1 MSILFE
7 ATKSK
12 EIFVGRGPERE
23 MFAEILDGKRPEW
36 IVHIPGEGGI
46 GKTRLLETL
55 RQDVRKKYPRALVT
69 QGLVDFY
76 NVANQTGFGLLSEI
90 AQAINP
96 TLFENFFSA
105 REQFD
110 RLLENEPEPVQ
121 RQEASRRVLDAFL
134 EDYKMLLS
142 DGHKIVWLLD
152 TCEEMGKVEE
162 YLLEKLLP
170 KIAELEETLFDEAQY
185 DDAETVK
192 RQTTIMIAGRKPLKF
207 SEVLDGQ
214 ILEWRLSNLSLSET
228 EEFFKAAHEK
238 AEIGVLSEEKLLGLY
253 NITDGRPLYLAL
265 SYDWLKNEVGTIDEL
280 LSLKAPLGETLV
292 GWVRR
297 LDTLEKRAIR
307 YAALAWR
314 RMEPS
319 LLGQLLDID
328 ENKAISLI
336 QQLGKFSFVK
346 YRPQSDGQ
354 PGAFQL
360 HDEMRDLINRYVDL
374 QEGDIAKNK
383 LLLQVIKWY
392 EKRIDD
398 DEMMAGKKL
407 PSQGELRD
415 DETRALLSEWL
426 YYQCQQDLKKG
437 FVKYDRL
444 FRNAIHYLDLAFCD
458 LLNREVERFRGL
470 FNNQQKDDLD
480 FKEAL
485 AAFRREQYGLAGT
498 IWHSLVRKDDLIP
511 NIKSTALM
519 LLVELDS
526 YAGKPNEAIEHAEE
540 AEGIY
545 LQLISSASTEEKSLF
560 EAESGQLYNNR
571 GYAYRVKG
579 DMESALKYYEKA
591 LTAPGGRKKNIAR
604 TLNNMGFIYYLQ
616 GDMVKARTYVG
627 RALQMRR
634 DLNIPYE
641 LGLGYNTM
649 GIIMEHGGRMDE
661 AADLYQKAMSS
672 FIEARSARG
681 EALVAVNLGRID
693 RKTNHFEKAEDELL
707 KAVKQFRSKG
717 DIDNLIVALNELG
730 CVYRQRGDADDA
742 NDWEKAE
749 ELFKES
755 LSHSEAVGNI
765 ANQVDNLQDLSIL
778 YTRKAI
784 ALRKRGNESAEKF
797 AGLARETAEKVGKL
811 SEQHGYQYLLAKKER
826 TLAELGFQEGDYEDA
841 FSRYFEA
848 CRLMALAQESGG
860 DSPILSQ
867 RRYEEMVDRLQEQ
880 LQSLL
885 DPDTTREHA
894 QIMLGKYA
902 KLEPKEQK
910 LLATLHSFL
919 KAADD
924 IAMKVRS

>member
-1 MSILFE
+1 MSTNFE
-7 ATKSK
+7 ATNSK
-12 EIFVGRGPERE
+12 EIFVGREPERA
-23 MFAEILDGKRPEW
+23 MFAEIVDGKRPEW
-36 IVHIPGEGGI
+36 IVHVPGEGGI

-96 TLFENFFSA
+96 ILFENFFSA

-121 RQEASRRVLDAFL
+121 RQEASQRVLDSFL
-134 EDYKMLLS
+134 DDYKVLLS
-142 DGHKIVWLLD
+142 DGRKIVWLLD

-170 KIAELEETLFDEAQY
+170 EIAELEETLFDEAKH

-192 RQTTIMIAGRKPLKF
+192 RQTTVMIAGRKRLKF
-207 SEVLDGQ
+207 PDILDGQ
-214 ILEWRLSNLSLSET
+214 VLEWHLRNLSLSET
-228 EEFFKAAHEK
+228 EEFFKAAHTK
-238 AEIGVLSEEKLLGLY
+238 GEITALSGEKLLGLY

-319 LLGQLLDID
+319 LLGQLLGID

-346 YRPQSDGQ
+346 YRPQSDEQ

-360 HDEMRDLINRYVDL
+360 HDEMRELINKYVDL

-383 LLLQVIKWY
+383 LLAQVIEWY
-392 EKRIDD
+392 EERIDD
-398 DEMMAGKKL
+398 DEMMVGKKL

-426 YYQCQQDLKKG
+426 YYQCQQDLDHG
-437 FVKYDRL
+437 FEKYDRL

-458 LLNREVERFRGL
+458 LLNREVERFRSS
-470 FNNQQKDDLD
+470 FSNQQKDDLR

-485 AAFRREQYGLAGT
+485 TAFRREQYVLAGT
-498 IWHSLVRKDDLIP
+498 IWHSLVRQDDLMP
-511 NIKSTALM
+511 GIKATALM
-519 LLVELDS
+519 QLVELDS
-526 YAGKPNEAIEHAEE
+526 YAGKPDEAFEHAQEGEDVYQQLLSSVSAEEKVFLE
-540 AEGIY
+540 AE
-545 LQLISSASTEEKSLF
+545 L
-560 EAESGQLYNNR
+560 GQLYNNW

-579 DMESALKYYEKA
+579 DQENALKYYEKA

-604 TLNNMGFIYYLQ
+604 TLNNMGFIYYLK

-661 AADLYQKAMSS
+661 AADLYHKAMSS
-672 FIEARSARG
+672 FIDARSARG

-693 RKTNHFEKAEDELL
+693 RTTNHFEEAEKELL
-707 KAVKQFRSKG
+707 KAVRLFKNKG
-717 DIDNLIVALNELG
+717 DIDSLIVAQNELG
-730 CVYRQRGDADDA
+730 CVYRQRGDDG
-742 NDWEKAE
+742 DWKQAE
-749 ELFKES
+749 ELFQES
-755 LSHSEAVGNI
+755 LSYSKTVGNI
-765 ANQVDNLQDLSIL
+765 VKQVDNLQDLSIL
-778 YTRKAI
+778 YARRAI
-784 ALRKRGNESAEKF
+784 ALRKQEDTNAEKF
-797 AGLARETAEKVGKL
+797 AELARETAEKVGKL
-811 SEQHGYQYLLAKKER
+811 AEQHGYQYLLAKKER
-826 TLAELGFQEGDYEDA
+826 TLADLSFQDGDYEDA

-860 DSPILSQ
+860 ASPILSQ

-880 LQSLL
+880 LQSLPDL
-885 DPDTTREHA
+885 DTTRRHA
-894 QIMLGKYA
+894 QIMLGKYE
-902 KLEPKEQK
+902 KLDQKEQK

-924 IAMKVRS
+924 IAMKVIS